1 MLFFKKKE
9 KRAEGEVQ
17 FGDNLLTALIGGGSA
32 ASRKSALEIP
42 AVQSCVELL
51 AGIVSSLPVKLYEE
65 TDGKVTEVKDDIR
78 TRLLNGDTGDVIN
91 GTELRK
97 QWVRDYFLGKGA
109 YTYIDRDIYGKPR
122 GLYYVSENR
131 VSVTPNSEPIFK
143 DYTVLV
149 EGKAYP
155 KSDFLK
161 IFRNSRGN
169 GRGVSIIE
177 ESPIILLT
185 AYNTMRFENS
195 VVKKGGNKRGFLTSQ
210 KQLTKAVMESIKE
223 AWGKMF
229 SNSIDAEDNICVLN
243 EGMDFKESSATA
255 LEMQLNENKNTN
267 SAEIC
272 KLFCVPPEILSG
284 NASQEVRENFVSN
297 SVAPLL
303 NVFEAAMD
311 SDLLLENEKGRRY
324 FAFDTRELTR
334 GNIQQRYN
342 AYSVGLKS
350 GFLQFDDVR
359 NLEDLEPLDFPY
371 IKLGLNDVLYNP
383 ATKEVYTP
391 NTNAF
396 VDLGKAGVGLEKDVH
411 VDGDTADSRAEELR
425 FNPYHDPET
434 GRFSNGNFG
443 SSAKVFSDK
452 KVFSNSG
459 AKSIDKSEK
468 SGIIKSSDDG
478 SYISATGPNEFKKG
492 FDAYNLADHWYG
504 GGKAHSHKDEYPSM
518 TMEQYA
524 ERALTLVQMPT
535 SKTVLGYKTRDGCV
549 VRYDSVNND
558 FVKGKPSDGIITM
571 FKPKNGTN
579 YYYDKEKNNSKE
591 D

>member
-9 KRAEGEVQ
+9 KRAEGEAQ
-17 FGDNLLTALIGGGSA
+17 FEDNLLTALIGGGSA
-32 ASRKSALEIP
+32 ATRKSALEIP

-65 TDGKVTEVKDDIR
+65 TDGKVTEIKDDIR

-97 QWVRDYFLGKGA
+97 LWVKDYFLGKGA
-109 YTYIDRDIYGKPR
+109 YTYIDRDIYGMPR

-131 VSVTPNSEPIFK
+131 ISVIPNNEPIFK
-143 DYTVLV
+143 DYTVMV

-161 IFRNSRGN
+161 ILRDSRGN

-177 ESPIILLT
+177 ESPVILIT

-210 KQLTKAVMESIKE
+210 RQQTKDSMKSVKE
-223 AWGKMF
+223 AWRKMF

-243 EGMDFKESSATA
+243 EGMDFKEASATA

-272 KLFCVPPEILSG
+272 KLFGVPPEILSG

-303 NVFEAAMD
+303 NIFEAAMD
-311 SDLLLENEKGRRY
+311 SDLLLEDEKGKRY

-334 GNIQQRYN
+334 GNILQRYN

-359 NLEDLEPLDFPY
+359 ELEDMEPLDFPY

-383 ATKEVYTP
+383 ITKEIYTP

-396 VDLGKAGVGLEKDVH
+396 VYLGKAGVGLEKNISGGD
-411 VDGDTADSRAEELR
+411 DTADSRAEELR
-425 FNPYHDPET
+425 YNHNHDPET
-434 GRFSNGNFG
+434 GRFSSGSGVDKSGKSSIIKENEIIGRSAGAAGKNYPVKLPDGNYAKFAEG
-443 SSAKVFSDK
+443 SQITQIKVFA
-452 KVFSNSG
+452 G
-459 AKSIDKSEK
+459 
-468 SGIIKSSDDG
+468 
-478 SYISATGPNEFKKG
+478 
-492 FDAYNLADHWYG
+492 
-504 GGKAHSHKDEYPSM
+504 
-518 TMEQYA
+518 
-524 ERALTLVQMPT
+524 
-535 SKTVLGYKTRDGCV
+535 
-549 VRYDSVNND
+549 
-558 FVKGKPSDGIITM
+558 
-571 FKPKNGTN
+571 NGTN
-579 YYYDKEKNNSKE
+579 KPIRNAIFLESNYGISADKWQKLRGEAVIVEKGKNRPAEIHWYEAEGTKVE
-591 D
+591 IKVKRWFDE